1 MKNIYFI
8 SGLPRSG
15 NTLLSSIL
23 NENPEIYA
31 TGKSSNV
38 EVFYRLYEMYNSEY
52 YKEYPEDTGLDNIL
66 FSYFET
72 FYKNIKEKTVIERG
86 DWITPYNL
94 QNLSTYVPNKLKI
107 IIMTRN
113 IPDIIRSFIAVSNR
127 NPNYYLNTE
136 YENFKNNLNYK
147 SELDFKVDLIMNNNH
162 LKNMISSIQI
172 LKNNKDFLFVDYD
185 DFVDNPYDILEKIYK
200 YLDLPIFIHD
210 LTDIKQLEGYQDYLF
225 FNDTHTIEQR
235 YIRKRN
241 LDIELPQYII
251 DKYSKYNL

>member
-1 MKNIYFI
+1 
-8 SGLPRSG
+8 
-15 NTLLSSIL
+15 
-23 NENPEIYA
+23 
-31 TGKSSNV
+31 
-38 EVFYRLYEMYNSEY
+38 
-52 YKEYPEDTGLDNIL
+52 
-66 FSYFET
+66 
-72 FYKNIKEKTVIERG
+72 
-86 DWITPYNL
+86 
-94 QNLSTYVPNKLKI
+94 
-107 IIMTRN
+107 MTRN